1 MFYAAFKQGK
11 KYIQGIFEPQE
22 FFDITFDPDT
32 EFLYS
37 TNFRAKSKE
46 DAEEIAKQFYHFDAL
61 VVNNDGTMLSY
72 SECAIICEKLE
83 RLARRFG
90 LVRVFRENWII

>member
-1 MFYAAFKQGK
+1 MIYAAFKQGK
-11 KYIQGIFEPQE
+11 YYIQGIFDPQE
-22 FFDITFDPDT
+22 FFDITFNPDT

-37 TNFRAKSKE
+37 TNFKTTSK
-46 DAEEIAKQFYHFDAL
+46 DGAEEIAQQLHYFDNL

-72 SECAIICEKLE
+72 NECAIIGEKLE

-90 LVRVFRENWII
+90 LVREFRENGII